1 MGSVKRPY
9 VQPSSPES
17 SRLLAL
23 ACNRQKG
30 SRLVAEWVGGWVGER
45 DGWIGRRRDGWI
57 GGQREK
63 VRGVYGLDSLI

>member
-9 VQPSSPES
+9 VQPSSPD
-17 SRLLAL
+17 
-23 ACNRQKG
+23 RQKG

-63 VRGVYGLDSLI
+63 